1 MAVKKVV
8 KTAKKA
14 TEVKTIA
21 DLQLE
26 LSNVSKDLNEF
37 KRGHKVGEL
46 TNPRAITI
54 TRKSIARLQTA
65 IRAAQILEQK
75 GSK

>member
-8 KTAKKA
+8 KAVKKA

-26 LSNVSKDLNEF
+26 LAKISKDLNEF
-37 KRGHKVGEL
+37 KRGHKIGEL
-46 TNPRAITI
+46 TNPRVITL

-65 IRAAQILEQK
+65 IRAAQISEQK